1 MNLLV
6 DIGKLNIPA
15 LQVAYGTTEKYLK
28 NNPNT
33 VYAFLKAIAEGVV
46 LARKEPAVAKKAISK
61 YVKIDD
67 APTVDGTFEAFA
79 PYWAMNL
86 AVRPEA
92 IRGQFD
98 YLDEKEFPNAKNAD
112 PKEFFDNSFVNALE
126 KTGFFQKIGFK

>member
-1 MNLLV
+1 
-6 DIGKLNIPA
+6 
-15 LQVAYGTTEKYLK
+15 
-28 NNPNT
+28 
-33 VYAFLKAIAEGVV
+33 
-46 LARKEPAVAKKAISK
+46 
-61 YVKIDD
+61 
-67 APTVDGTFEAFA
+67 VDGTFEAFA